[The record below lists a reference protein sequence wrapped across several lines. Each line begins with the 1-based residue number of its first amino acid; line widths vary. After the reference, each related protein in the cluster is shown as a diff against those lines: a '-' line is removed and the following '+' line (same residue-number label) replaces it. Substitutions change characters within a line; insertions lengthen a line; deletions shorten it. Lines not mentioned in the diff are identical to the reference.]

1 MSRIKDNPDLP
12 IGKSSEVKPKM
23 IELVRKISHKSVMS
37 ICEFF
42 MDRNEPAHLADWVIH
57 ETEGIGYASYDG
69 GQWNGSVFCSIFV
82 G

>member
-1 MSRIKDNPDLP
+1 MEPTRFECQSIYVSFMDRDVEPPCHVADLLT
-12 IGKSSEVKPKM
+12 GT
-23 IELVRKISHKSVMS
+23 

-42 MDRNEPAHLADWVIH
+42 MDRNEPAHLSDWVIH